1 MVVWYGLMG
10 YIYIYIYLVG
20 GFSPYPKNDGLSNS
34 WEQRTSQL
42 FLESHKTCSS
52 HHQPAIPSSLS
63 LQICFAHLV
72 ETAEENA
79 IFRIMARR
87 FTYPDQTWQLKSHRE
102 MVEIFQPRIP
112 EGHYAHLSYNSFFSR
127 PLCGHVLS
135 TLQPLRH
142 KGRFL
147 SFNMHGKNVA
157 DLGPFQLACK
167 HEKKV
172 VPMVLN

>member
-1 MVVWYGLMG
+1 MA
-10 YIYIYIYLVG
+10 IEKSSRNG
-20 GFSPYPKNDGLSNS
+20 GDF
-34 WEQRTSQL
+34 
-42 FLESHKTCSS
+42 
-52 HHQPAIPSSLS
+52 PATNTGGSLRS
-63 LQICFAHLV
+63 LIIQ
-72 ETAEENA
+72 
-79 IFRIMARR
+79 
-87 FTYPDQTWQLKSHRE
+87 Q
-102 MVEIFQPRIP
+102 
-112 EGHYAHLSYNSFFSR
+112 FFSR